1 MLEDNEID
9 WGSVQTGLILGS
21 FFYGYIVTQIIG
33 GVAIAFL
40 PDYLVNHQNIII
52 STNIITH

>member
-1 MLEDNEID
+1 MLEDTEID
-9 WGSVQTGLILGS
+9 WGSFQTGLILGS

-40 PDYLVNHQNIII
+40 PDYLVICSIF
-52 STNIITH
+52 